1 MFDKSADPA
10 EQIMDFNFDISFS
23 AGLTAGSPVEL
34 GYFRDNGVFFYVSQ
48 GPDWITVSDL
58 LSGGDSL
65 MTDDMLFKIP
75 FQYISSTEGPLFV
88 TINEE
93 FTFLDGPDFVPLS
106 YTVSS
111 TTAPTPEPATF
122 ALAGT
127 ALAVLGWNRIARRR

>member
-1 MFDKSADPA
+1 M
-10 EQIMDFNFDISFS
+10 
-23 AGLTAGSPVEL
+23 EL

-93 FTFLDGPDFVPLS
+93 FTFLDGRDFVPLPIRCLDDRPNPGTGDLCS
-106 YTVSS
+106 RGHS
-111 TTAPTPEPATF
+111 
-122 ALAGT
+122 AGC
-127 ALAVLGWNRIARRR
+127 AGMESNRAEAVE